1 MDYATAFRISAAG
14 MTLEKARVD
23 VTALNIAN
31 MNTTRGA
38 DGALYQ
44 PVRVVSKS
52 MPVAAAF
59 GSVYEGAQGAAALT
73 MPAAVQIEPT
83 FAAPRLAHEP
93 GHPDADDRGFVAYPG
108 VQHAGEMVNLVSAL
122 RAYEANV
129 VAMNAAKTMALKA
142 LDIGGGA

>member
-1 MDYATAFRISAAG
+1 MDYAAAFRISAAG

-31 MNTTRGA
+31 MNTSRAA
-38 DGALYQ
+38 DGSLYQ
-44 PVRVVSKS
+44 PVRVVSKPTS
-52 MPVAAAF
+52 VQAAF
-59 GSVYEGAQGAAALT
+59 GGVYEGAQGSTALT
-73 MPAAVQIEPT
+73 VPAAVEIEPT
-83 FAAPRLAHEP
+83 FAAPRLVHEP

-108 VQHAGEMVNLVSAL
+108 VQHASEMVNLVSAL